1 MARDSFDPDKSSG
14 HGELLVRLDQ
24 QQMRLLELAMPSRV
38 PTAST
43 EGSIGR
49 DQCQERKFP
58 DCDPEILDTGWERK
72 AWAVMIQLKISSWLG
87 ELLNG
92 IVL

>member
-1 MARDSFDPDKSSG
+1 MILTRAVGMGNS
-14 HGELLVRLDQ
+14 LVRLDQ
-24 QQMRLLELAMPSRV
+24 QQMRLLELTMPSRV

-43 EGSIGR
+43 EGLIGR
-49 DQCQERKFP
+49 DRCQERKFS

-72 AWAVMIQLKISSWLG
+72 AWAVVIQLKISYWLG